1 MGISCKIACFTVSW
15 MFLGVFGLWDVWCVG
30 ILVSVCVCIR
40 MNVSVII
47 DVDAY
52 RVIAMI
58 ISCAKLCH
66 LFSECKCPNRSFS
79 FSLCRGGK
87 QGSAIPIYK
96 QICLPKPNLLTLIR
110 RWNFFLETE
119 SGEIEISLW
128 KSQKLVN
135 FTPLQ
140 QAAAGTQSMCSRHA
154 RRRSRETNEI
164 NAFVLIF
171 MSSRANERGSASAS
185 ADLAEARDDF
195 PACGVCFEFYDE
207 EKNTPTVLSCGHT
220 FW

>member
-87 QGSAIPIYK
+87 QGSAIPIYIYM

-140 QAAAGTQSMCSRHA
+140 QAAAGTQSMCSDGLLDTAGLAYSSWDVLHT
-154 RRRSRETNEI
+154 RSLLQMKSWPWNLGEEHILHT
-164 NAFVLIF
+164 
-171 MSSRANERGSASAS
+171 SDGHKASFFHS
-185 ADLAEARDDF
+185 FHCQQRQR
-195 PACGVCFEFYDE
+195 CVRYR
-207 EKNTPTVLSCGHT
+207 
-220 FW
+220 